1 VRLHSSSFFSTH
13 LEPLLTPGFLS
24 FLSDSPQDYRN
35 AIKWYQYDPTK
46 WFIVTMSTF
55 GLASHLKAFPSNEIK
70 KGQYTMQL
78 KKLEEA
84 SKEMKWPVS
93 NDHLPVV
100 SWEDCTLPTFLSHST
115 TFGLVLTLPFPSLSA
130 LQSRRSPSLDL

>member
-1 VRLHSSSFFSTH
+1 
-13 LEPLLTPGFLS
+13 
-24 FLSDSPQDYRN
+24 
-35 AIKWYQYDPTK
+35 
-46 WFIVTMSTF
+46 MSTF

-100 SWEDCTLPTFLSHST
+100 SWEDCTLSSSLPLDD
-115 TFGLVLTLPFPSLSA
+115 LVRSPADRLSLSLLSL
-130 LQSRRSPSLDL
+130 LQSRRSPSLDPSWLSTVSSTIALRSLMSVSSLPYVVSSSPISLGS